1 MTTTPQ
7 QDARYKILQQASN
20 GWHLIEDRAQ
30 NLTKGQ
36 CDRMLKEYIRK
47 GENPNDLRAVSQEDA
62 RFPTKP
68 KSEGWLPTNF

>member
-1 MTTTPQ
+1 MTNTPQ
-7 QDARYKILQQASN
+7 QDLQYKIVQQASN

-47 GENPNDLRAVSQEDA
+47 GENPNYLRAVSQEDP

-68 KSEGWLPTNF
+68 KSVGWLPTNF